1 MSTDSTTAP
10 YIVIGAGIAGASTA
24 YYLAKNGCSVVVV
37 DRKEAGQATDAAAGI
52 LCPWLSQR
60 RNKAWYHLA
69 KEGVKFYPQLID
81 DLAEDGQIDTGYAKV
96 GAIRL
101 HRDMAKLK
109 AMKERA
115 IKRRENAPE
124 IGEITMLDEEQTK
137 ALFPLLADGFG
148 SVHVSG
154 AARVDGRKLRESLI
168 RAAKS
173 LGAIF
178 LEGNAQLL
186 FNGNSIYGVTVNG
199 KEIHAVKVI
208 AAAGAWMGELFKP
221 LGVDFHVQPQRA
233 QIMHIQMQNV
243 KTDLWPLVMPP
254 NNQYM
259 LTFGNGRVVIGSTHE
274 DEAGYDYRVTAGGM
288 HEILTKALETAP
300 GIASAT
306 VVETR
311 VGFRPVAPG
320 FLPIIGELPGW
331 EGLVL
336 INGLGAS
343 GLTMGPYIG
352 SQVARLSQGKQIDLN
367 LNNYDVAKAL

>member
-1 MSTDSTTAP
+1 MSTDNTAP
-10 YIVIGAGIAGASTA
+10 YIVIGSGIAGAATA
-24 YYLAKNGCSVVVV
+24 YYLAKNECPVVVI

-81 DLAEDGQIDTGYAKV
+81 DLAEDGQMDTGYAKV
-96 GAIRL
+96 GAISL
-101 HRDMAKLK
+101 HKDGEKLQ

-115 IKRRENAPE
+115 VKRRENAPE
-124 IGEITMLDEEQTK
+124 IGEITLLDEEQTK

-173 LGAIF
+173 LGAVF
-178 LEGNAQLL
+178 LEGSAQLL
-186 FNGNSIYGVTVNG
+186 FKGNSIYGVEVEG
-199 KEIHAVKVI
+199 KEINAVKVI

-288 HEILTKALETAP
+288 HEILTKAMETAP

-320 FLPIIGELPGW
+320 FLPIIGELTGW
-331 EGLVL
+331 DGLLL

-352 SQVARLSQGKQIDLN
+352 SQVARLSQGKKIDLD
-367 LNNYDVAKAL
+367 LNNYDVAQAL